1 MILQVN
7 GEHPQPR
14 RIEQIV
20 EVLKD
25 GGLIAYPTDSVYGIG
40 CDIFNK
46 NAVERL
52 HQLVANI
59 KEAPSHSPL
68 SFICRDLSNISEYAH
83 ISDFAYRTMRRC
95 LPGPFTF
102 VLEATKLVPKVM
114 LRNRKTVGIRVPDA
128 AVPLAIVERLGN
140 PIATTSA
147 TLADGELIPDPWTI
161 EDLYGHA
168 IDMVIDGGYLF
179 PEPSTVIDFTTDYPT
194 LIRQGKGELADF
206 DFVELI

>member
-14 RIEQIV
+14 RIDQVV

-52 HQLVANI
+52 HRLVADI

-68 SFICRDLSNISEYAH
+68 SFICRDLSNIAEYAV

-147 TLADGELIPDPWTI
+147 TLSDGALIPDPWTI

-168 IDMVIDGGYLF
+168 IDMIIDGGYLF

-194 LIRQGKGELADF
+194 LIRQGKGQLEDF